1 MGIVSDLFKA
11 QVEELK
17 RQDEE
22 NTREMLA
29 IIDRCNIIL
38 KELSTLDNEGGQSV
52 PLSLCL
58 LNAPVTAAHKRLA
71 LDPGDRL

>member
-38 KELSTLDNEGGQSV
+38 KELSTLDNE
-52 PLSLCL
+52 
-58 LNAPVTAAHKRLA
+58 
-71 LDPGDRL
+71 